1 MTYVVREGDSTT
13 TGGVVLSA
21 SGSQTWEDRRLARM
35 GDPVWCEQCAQIGF
49 IAQGNPTFIDD
60 LVAVATDGHAVCCA
74 CTEGTHRLIAS
85 QDQLQADM
93 EAAIDI
99 PKDMA
104 DKARKRVKQMT
115 KARRDSPCPLAD

>member
-21 SGSQTWEDRRLARM
+21 SGSHTWEDRRLARM

-49 IAQGNPTFIDD
+49 IAQGNPTFIDE
-60 LVAVATDGHAVCCA
+60 LVAVATDGQTVRCGCE
-74 CTEGTHRLIAS
+74 EGIHRLIAS

-93 EAAIDI
+93 DATIKI

-104 DKARKRVKQMT
+104 DKARKR
-115 KARRDSPCPLAD
+115 ARRMTRARLESHEPLT

>member
-13 TGGVVLSA
+13 TGGMVLSA

-60 LVAVATDGHAVCCA
+60 LVAVATDGQTVRCA

-93 EAAIDI
+93 EATIDI

-104 DKARKRVKQMT
+104 DKARKRAKQMT
-115 KARRDSPCPLAD
+115 KARRDSLCPLAD